1 MNRLGWVFILPFL
14 TACAWSESRVSQQP
28 RTTAPSGITSPTGYF
43 DYLEVLNG
51 GIFNSYGNSTFGNNP
66 NFDKVTMQAYIY
78 GNLVPDASPSTVS
91 LLGTASRPWSAYI
104 SAATLNTLYPAGS
117 ILSVDGD
124 FEVLNGRTFKSWGD
138 TYIGNHPVFD
148 KLQVN
153 AYIEGNLIPDAS
165 PSTVSSLGS
174 DARPWTAKL
183 RDATANNLFVNEYV
197 NIGREDTQ
205 RGILRL
211 FGGASNPPVMYWYNS
226 DNVDSPENYWYAYP
240 WGEVF
245 FFYPSTGSPNG
256 FTYTALGQ
264 FQCNQASFTQQLY
277 AANIKSSTG
286 TNTFGGNATLG
297 GNTLTAGAVTWTT
310 GTGTFGAAGKTANFP
325 GSVQA
330 AHIKSSTG
338 TNTFGGAVQ
347 STGDH
352 IASGAAVYYRNA
364 ADNALVRFSG
374 GTDFNTAHLSIHG
387 DQRTTNPGSTSWWH
401 GGTGGTFDIA
411 STLSLGYITKAAAFN
426 THMSMDNRGN
436 FAFNTNDLVIDA
448 TNNRVGIQ
456 KASPAYTLD
465 VDGTLNVTGNVT
477 LGDAAGDTT
486 TITGLELGSVT
497 AICGF
502 RGASGGGYA
511 TFNGVTTS
519 SSVGWVAPGTGSIIG
534 VSGYYGGGADTI
546 TVRKN
551 GVEVWSAYAPSGW
564 TAFNAYQAKGT
575 DTFTTRDVITLYV
588 LANQDSTDSTYTL
601 YVTLDTFGAT
611 GPGP

>member
-78 GNLVPDASPSTVS
+78 
-91 LLGTASRPWSAYI
+91 
-104 SAATLNTLYPAGS
+104 
-117 ILSVDGD
+117 
-124 FEVLNGRTFKSWGD
+124 
-138 TYIGNHPVFD
+138 
-148 KLQVN
+148 
-153 AYIEGNLIPDAS
+153 GNLIPDAS

-477 LGDAAGDTT
+477 LGDAVGDSLK
-486 TITGLELGSVT
+486 GKGHNY
-497 AICGF
+497 GF
-502 RGASGGGYA
+502 PESIVFAEESIAGASQLLGLAGFTTHTKWTNNLGRTVYVTKFDTIAYESAAFSSAPVRLRKQLASGYRTTLITNTYGAGTSGTQIVTEQAKNA
-511 TFNGVTTS
+511 TYAIANGVS
-519 SSVGWVAPGTGSIIG
+519 LVIEVYSGGSGDSFDALWARVIIQE
-534 VSGYYGGGADTI
+534 DT
-546 TVRKN
+546 
-551 GVEVWSAYAPSGW
+551 P
-564 TAFNAYQAKGT
+564 
-575 DTFTTRDVITLYV
+575 
-588 LANQDSTDSTYTL
+588 
-601 YVTLDTFGAT
+601 
-611 GPGP
+611 